1 MNNRFFDLNITPEEG
16 TGEDLFYKKLD
27 CLKSMEEMIE
37 YDDEILISVKKQKGI
52 DKLIDLIK
60 MKLNIN

>member
-1 MNNRFFDLNITPEEG
+1 MNNRFFDLNITPEES

-37 YDDEILISVKKQKGI
+37 YDDEILISCEEL
-52 DKLIDLIK
+52 LIP
-60 MKLNIN
+60 